1 MQCSV
6 AQFSSVADYLYEI
19 VFRWGSLYDF
29 AREMIRFNDSVAGGT
44 IAGAWV
50 AVAMKRLADAWG
62 IDSRS
67 HTCDVHD
74 LAVKV
79 V

>member
-1 MQCSV
+1 
-6 AQFSSVADYLYEI
+6 
-19 VFRWGSLYDF
+19 
-29 AREMIRFNDSVAGGT
+29 MIRFNDAVAGGT

-67 HTCDVHD
+67 HTCDVYA